1 MQNRRSLSILVF
13 TMAKLAIAA
22 LFGLFFVPALAYDPR
37 IVGGK
42 TASAGQFPYQVA
54 LKRSGSFLCG
64 GSIISSTFI
73 LTAAHCVVDGNNNA
87 YAASL
92 FTVVAG
98 TTNYNSGGVSKT
110 GKKVYVHESYGNF
123 KNDIAL
129 IELSSALTF
138 SSTIQPIALATSAPP
153 TGASILISG
162 WGRLSTSGSL
172 PSQLQYNTLSA
183 ATTSACASSGV
194 NYAGLLCLAHSSG
207 HGACNGDSG
216 GPAAYNGK
224 IVGVANFVVGGCG
237 SSYPDG
243 YALVPYFYNW
253 IVARVN

>member
-1 MQNRRSLSILVF
+1 MSILVF

-22 LFGLFFVPALAYDPR
+22 LFGLFLVPALAYDPR